1 MSTTTNRDNRDIVR
15 LDERHR
21 EAQWALTRLA
31 FGGDPSAAAPDAH
44 PGDAVWGIEDG
55 TGGLLASA
63 TVRSYEQWWGGRTVP
78 MGGVAS
84 VAVHP
89 DGRGRGMARRLL
101 RSLLPQMLDAGQ
113 AVSVLF
119 PTAVGLYRPLGWEV
133 VGSLDHTL
141 LPTALLREAGDPV
154 GVHVRTAVAED
165 VAAVRELYRAYGR
178 ASAGLLT
185 RDGAAFPSGPEAV
198 LSHDVVALAED
209 DDGVPLG
216 YAAYDRGRGYGA
228 DAVLTVHEV
237 VSSSGEAGAA
247 LLRSLGSW
255 DSVAP
260 TVRWRGP
267 TDELALELD
276 GQVPPPQQVQPWM
289 LRVVDAEA
297 AIGARGFAP
306 AATVDASFALVD
318 PDVPGH
324 DGAWRLVVAD
334 GRGELTRTARTVD
347 LPLLH
352 VRGLAL
358 LYAGAADTGLLLRTG
373 LLDRSMPTL
382 DAAFAGPRPRVLDHF

>member
-1 MSTTTNRDNRDIVR
+1 MDRDIV
-15 LDERHR
+15 LLGDEHR
-21 EAQWALTRLA
+21 EAVWSLGRLA
-31 FGGDPSAAAPDAH
+31 FGGDPAAEPPPAS
-44 PGDAVWGIEDG
+44 PGSVTYGIEDG

-63 TVRSYEQWWGGRTVP
+63 TVRAYEQWWGGRRVP

-89 DGRGRGMARRLL
+89 DARGRGVARRLL
-101 RSLLPQMLDAGQ
+101 RSLLPVMLEAGQ

-141 LPTALLREAGDPV
+141 LPTALLQGAGDPV
-154 GVHVRTAVAED
+154 GVHVRTAGPDD
-165 VAAVRELYRAYGR
+165 VGAVHDLYGWYG
-178 ASAGLLT
+178 ATSAGLLT
-185 RDGAAFPSGPEAV
+185 REGPSFPDGPSGV
-198 LSHDVVALAED
+198 LGHDVVALAED
-209 DDGVPLG
+209 EDGTPLG
-216 YAAYDRGRGYGA
+216 YASYDRGRGYGP
-228 DAVLTVHEV
+228 DASLTVWEV
-237 VSSSGEAGAA
+237 VARTGEAGAA

-255 DSVAP
+255 DAVCP
-260 TVRWRGP
+260 TVSWRGP
-267 TDELALELD
+267 TEELALELT
-276 GQVPPPQQVQPWM
+276 GQVPPPHRVQPWM

-297 AIGARGFAP
+297 AVAARGFAP

-324 DGAWRLVVAD
+324 DGAWRLVVAE
-334 GRGELTRTARTVD
+334 GRGELERTRRSVD

-358 LYAGAADTGLLLRTG
+358 LYAGAADTGTLLRTG
-373 LLDRSMPTL
+373 LLDRPMPTL
-382 DAAFAGPRPRVLDHF
+382 DAAFAGPRPRVLDYF

>member
-1 MSTTTNRDNRDIVR
+1 MNRDIVR
-15 LDERHR
+15 LDDRH
-21 EAQWALTRLA
+21 ADAVWALRRLA
-31 FGGDPSAAAPDAH
+31 FGGDPTAPTPAAQ
-44 PGDAVWGIEDG
+44 PGEVTYGIEDG

-63 TVRSYEQWWGGRTVP
+63 SVRSFSQWWGGRTVP
-78 MGGVAS
+78 MGGVAA

-89 DGRGRGMARRLL
+89 DGRGRGMARRLM
-101 RSLLPQMLDAGQ
+101 RSLLPQMLEAGQ

-141 LPTALLREAGDPV
+141 LPTALLRDAGDPV
-154 GVHVRTAVAED
+154 GVHVRTAGEDD
-165 VAAVRELYRAYGR
+165 VAAVQELYRWYGET
-178 ASAGLLT
+178 SAGLLT
-185 RDGAAFPSGPEAV
+185 REGSAGV

-228 DAVLTVHEV
+228 DAVITVHEV
-237 VSSSGEAGAA
+237 VARSGEAGAA

-260 TVRWRGP
+260 SVRWRGP
-267 TDELALELD
+267 TEELALELT
-276 GQVPPPQQVQPWM
+276 GQVPPPQRVQPWM
-289 LRVVDAEA
+289 LRIVDAEA

-334 GRGELTRTARTVD
+334 GRGELERTPRRVD

-373 LLDRSMPTL
+373 LLDRPMPTL
-382 DAAFAGPRPRVLDHF
+382 DAAFAGPRPRVLDYF

>member
-1 MSTTTNRDNRDIVR
+1 MNRDIVR
-15 LDERHR
+15 LDDRHQD
-21 EAQWALTRLA
+21 AVWALSRLA
-31 FGGDPSAAAPDAH
+31 FGGDPAAPTPPAD
-44 PGDAVWGIEDG
+44 PGVVTYGIEDG

-63 TVRSYEQWWGGRTVP
+63 SIRSFSQWWGGRTVP
-78 MGGVAS
+78 MGGVAG

-89 DGRGRGMARRLL
+89 DGRGRGMARRLM
-101 RSLLPQMLDAGQ
+101 RSLLPQMLEAGQ

-141 LPTALLREAGDPV
+141 LPTALLRDAGDPV
-154 GVHVRTAVAED
+154 GVHVRTAGED
-165 VAAVRELYRAYGR
+165 DVEAVRELYRWYGET
-178 ASAGLLT
+178 SAGLLT
-185 RDGAAFPSGPEAV
+185 REGPAGV

-209 DDGVPLG
+209 EDGTPLG

-228 DAVLTVHEV
+228 DAVITVHEV
-237 VSSSGEAGAA
+237 VARSGEAGAA

-267 TDELALELD
+267 TEELALELT
-276 GQVPPPQQVQPWM
+276 GQVPPPQRVQPWM
-289 LRVVDAEA
+289 LRIVDAEA

-334 GRGELTRTARTVD
+334 GRGELERTARSVD

-373 LLDRSMPTL
+373 LLDRPMPTL
-382 DAAFAGPRPRVLDHF
+382 DAAFAGPRPRVLDYF